1 MSKFKTAVKE
11 INGKKYT
18 AQFNGIGE
26 YSKAM
31 DRMYID
37 GSKNISLEK
46 LSKYCLDNV
55 IVKPKLTLAD
65 FAGDKLGKETTRT
78 INGVEY
84 TAKFGGVLASL
95 RMIDSCYIDGSSNT
109 SMAKTYEYLFKNVIV
124 APKNLTADDF
134 EAIEDLN
141 EVVAFA
147 TEVMQGDGII
157 DEFNQIISFA
167 REVMDG
173 SYFRNNV
180 IEEATG
186 KESAE

>member
-1 MSKFKTAVKE
+1 MSKFKTATKE

-26 YSKAM
+26 YSTAM

-55 IVKPKLTLAD
+55 IVTPKLSLAD
-65 FAGDKLGKETTRT
+65 FAGDKVGQEKTRT
-78 INGVEY
+78 LNGIEY
-84 TAKFGGVLASL
+84 TARFSGILTAL

-124 APKNLTADDF
+124 EPKNLTADDF
-134 EAIEDLN
+134 DDVEDLN

-147 TEVMQGDGII
+147 TEVMQGDGIM

-173 SYFRNNV
+173 SYFRHNPV
-180 IEEATG
+180 EKTDG
-186 KESAE
+186 KKGAK

>member
-37 GSKNISLEK
+37 NSKNISLEK
-46 LSKYCLDNV
+46 LSKYCLENV
-55 IVKPKLTLAD
+55 IVKPKLSLAD
-65 FAGDKLGKETTRT
+65 FSNEVEEKTRT

-84 TAKFGGVLASL
+84 TARYSGVLTAL
-95 RMIDSCYIDGSSNT
+95 RAVDSCYIDNSSNT
-109 SMAKTYEYLFKNVIV
+109 SIEKTYEYMLKNVIV
-124 APKNLTADDF
+124 SPKNLTADDF
-134 EAIEDLN
+134 ESAEELN
-141 EVVAFA
+141 EVIAFA
-147 TEVMQGDGII
+147 NEVVQGGNVA
-157 DEFNQIISFA
+157 EFNQIVSFA

-173 SYFRNNV
+173 SYFRHNV
-180 IEEATG
+180 VEETAR

>member
-1 MSKFKTAVKE
+1 MSKFKTAVEE

-37 GSKNISLEK
+37 NSKNISLEK
-46 LSKYCLDNV
+46 LSTYCLDNV
-55 IVKPKLTLAD
+55 IVKPKLTLKD
-65 FAGDKLGKETTRT
+65 FAADKVGKEKTRT

-84 TAKFGGVLASL
+84 TAKYSGVLTSL

-124 APKNLTADDF
+124 EPKNLQADDF
-134 EAIEDLN
+134 ESIEDLN

-147 TEVMQGDGII
+147 TEVMQGDGVM
-157 DEFNQIISFA
+157 DEFNKIISFA

-173 SYFRNNV
+173 SYFRNKPN
-180 IEEATG
+180 EETTR

>member
-1 MSKFKTAVKE
+1 MSNKFKTATKE

-26 YSKAM
+26 YSRAM

-37 GSKNISLEK
+37 NSKNISLEK

-55 IVKPKLTLAD
+55 IVKPKISLAD
-65 FAGDKLGKETTRT
+65 FSSEVEEKTRT

-84 TAKFGGVLASL
+84 TARFSGILTSL

-109 SMAKTYEYLFKNVIV
+109 SMEKTYDYLFKNVIV
-124 APKNLTADDF
+124 NPANLTADDF
-134 EAIEDLN
+134 DTVEDLS

-147 TEVMQGDGII
+147 TEVMQGGGLV
-157 DEFNQIISFA
+157 DEFNKVITFA

-173 SYFRNNV
+173 SYFRHNPV
-180 IEEATG
+180 KEAVR

>member
-37 GSKNISLEK
+37 NSKNISLEK

-55 IVKPKLTLAD
+55 IVKPKLSLAD
-65 FAGDKLGKETTRT
+65 FAGDKVGQEVTRT

-84 TAKFGGVLASL
+84 TAKFTGVLTSL

-134 EAIEDLN
+134 DNIEDLN

-157 DEFNQIISFA
+157 DEFNQIVSFA

-173 SYFRNNV
+173 SYFRHNIV
-180 IEEATG
+180 EEAAR